1 MAQLL
6 HKSDAPIVT
15 AVFRTASQVESA
27 YEAAVEH
34 GYKIGDV
41 NVVMS
46 EDTRRRLYTEKP
58 EISSEIGKKAAEG
71 AELGGPTGGRV
82 GIAISI
88 AAAVGAA
95 IALPGLGFVVAGP
108 IAVALAGAGAAG
120 LAAGLISVMADWGL
134 PEDRQ
139 RLYESE
145 IGDGGILIGVR
156 TRNAEDAAAIA
167 RRWVELGAEHLHH

>member
-15 AVFRTASQVESA
+15 AVFRTAAQVESA

-46 EDTRRRLYTEKP
+46 EDTRRQLYTQKS

-145 IGDGGILIGVR
+145 ISDGGILIGVR
-156 TRNAEDAAAIA
+156 TRSAEDAAAIA
-167 RRWVELGAEHLHH
+167 RRWTELGAEHLHH

>member
-1 MAQLL
+1 MAQLSL
-6 HKSDAPIVT
+6 KSDAPIVT
-15 AVFRTASQVESA
+15 AVFRTAAQVESA
-27 YEAAVEH
+27 SEAAVER

-46 EDTRRRLYTEKP
+46 EDTRRRLYTQNS

-139 RLYESE
+139 RLYES
-145 IGDGGILIGVR
+145 
-156 TRNAEDAAAIA
+156 
-167 RRWVELGAEHLHH
+167 

>member
-46 EDTRRRLYTEKP
+46 EDTRRQLYTEKP

-71 AELGGPTGGRV
+71 AELGGPSGGRV

-88 AAAVGAA
+88 AAAVTRPSIDTCNRERPAQAFHRIRRWRGAA
-95 IALPGLGFVVAGP
+95 FCRSAC
-108 IAVALAGAGAAG
+108 
-120 LAAGLISVMADWGL
+120 
-134 PEDRQ
+134 
-139 RLYESE
+139 
-145 IGDGGILIGVR
+145 
-156 TRNAEDAAAIA
+156 T
-167 RRWVELGAEHLHH
+167 